1 MTSWDNML
9 IFYTTAENPIPLET
23 DEALRLEATHK
34 AMKRSWLSV
43 HIVLGVLFLL
53 NIIFYI
59 ADLVKQ
65 PLTVIADGNALF
77 RNALFAVVLVY
88 ACVAVCSYLQW
99 RKESLSA
106 VENGGFCLPVSPNSR
121 RFQKIFFPIE
131 IFAGLWFCLDRFLP
145 DDMLTPKVFLAFVA
159 FVFLLWL
166 LFQKLHLPVKAC
178 GAILFF
184 VVAMVPM
191 FYSMVS
197 LSLEVE
203 KARENHTSPWGDP
216 YVVTLPNGERETI
229 LLQKDEIPLTT
240 ADLTEVPENAVYTT
254 ARKEQSS
261 LLATKQECL
270 QEIPDGAPQAPQMT
284 YEIMDVS
291 LDVLKSHC
299 LEAYIEWDTRP
310 TPDLTYESFALSG
323 TDGAWQLYTDG
334 VPLPQYLFYKDN
346 RIVVLRPDWGISQS
360 ELEQAASILL
370 PESI

>member
-1 MTSWDNML
+1 MKRKRRLEIFAFYDSEGIAAHLNHMAQKGWALQSIGTTFWTYEAIEPENRTYGITFFPDVSAFDTKPTEALQDFIAYCEEAGWHYVTQLSQMQ
-9 IFYTTAENPIPLET
+9 IFYTTNENPIPLET

-99 RKESLSA
+99 QKESLSA

-184 VVAMVPM
+184 CG
-191 FYSMVS
+191 S
-197 LSLEVE
+197 
-203 KARENHTSPWGDP
+203 
-216 YVVTLPNGERETI
+216 NGAHV
-229 LLQKDEIPLTT
+229 LLH
-240 ADLTEVPENAVYTT
+240 
-254 ARKEQSS
+254 
-261 LLATKQECL
+261 
-270 QEIPDGAPQAPQMT
+270 G
-284 YEIMDVS
+284 
-291 LDVLKSHC
+291 
-299 LEAYIEWDTRP
+299 
-310 TPDLTYESFALSG
+310 F
-323 TDGAWQLYTDG
+323 
-334 VPLPQYLFYKDN
+334 
-346 RIVVLRPDWGISQS
+346 SQS
-360 ELEQAASILL
+360 GSGKSQRKSYEPMGRPLCGNPAQWGKGNHPITKG
-370 PESI
+370 

>member
-1 MTSWDNML
+1 M
-9 IFYTTAENPIPLET
+9 AE
-23 DEALRLEATHK
+23 K
-34 AMKRSWLSV
+34 
-43 HIVLGVLFLL
+43 
-53 NIIFYI
+53 
-59 ADLVKQ
+59 
-65 PLTVIADGNALF
+65 
-77 RNALFAVVLVY
+77 
-88 ACVAVCSYLQW
+88 
-99 RKESLSA
+99 SLSA
-106 VENGGFCLPVSPNSR
+106 VENGGFCLPVSPNTR

-131 IFAGLWFCLDRFLP
+131 IFAGLWLCLDRFLP
-145 DDMLTPKVFLAFVA
+145 DDMLTPKVFLAFVS

-178 GAILFF
+178 GSILFF

-203 KARENHTSPWGDP
+203 NARENHTSPWGDP
-216 YVVTLPNGERETI
+216 YVVTLHNGERETI

-240 ADLTEVPENAVYTT
+240 ADLTEVPEEAVYTT

-270 QEIPDGAPQAPQMT
+270 QEIPDDAPQAPQMT

-291 LDVLKSHC
+291 LEALTSHC
-299 LEAYIEWDTRP
+299 LAAYMERDTRP

-323 TDGAWQLYTDG
+323 TDGAWQLYTNG
-334 VPLPQYLFYKDN
+334 TPLPQYLFYKDN
-346 RIVVLRPDWGISQS
+346 RIVVLRPDWGIRQS

-370 PESI
+370 PESL